1 MRASPKTFL
10 ALGIALNLF
19 TSMNGILVPGQVFDA
34 MQSELGFDAAALAS
48 LSSCYMIAMAVC
60 QFTIGMFTDRIG
72 GVRVVLLGGFTFC
85 LGTLMFPLCSS
96 IWLLR
101 LARIIS
107 AFGAGIVFLG
117 NSKIIAD
124 IYPERFTSML
134 GIALVVGYSGPTI
147 GTTIV
152 PLLRHAFSWRIA
164 LLTPAVLATIIFGL
178 ALFFVPPNQKAQSK
192 SKPILQPFLQV
203 FRNRQILQIF
213 LASSIMFGAYYALQ
227 TIMGAKCLMDV
238 GLFSHK
244 AAFTFMTCLTII
256 IVSLNF
262 VVGPI
267 CKRING
273 HNAAALRT
281 IIFVCL
287 AGAML
292 CIIGLNMANAKWLL
306 PAGFILITIPAGF
319 FSIYGTFA
327 KNYAA
332 PDCVALVIALLN
344 FSAFVM
350 ISTVGTLTGHI
361 MHHYEDA
368 AQTINDITVY
378 PVAAYQGVFALFI
391 VAGLLSLA
399 ATIGIKNSGHTQ
411 Q

>member
-1 MRASPKTFL
+1 MIKSSTKVFL
-10 ALGIALNLF
+10 VLGIALNLF

-34 MQSELGFDAAALAS
+34 MQSELGLDAAALAS
-48 LSSCYMIAMAVC
+48 LSSCYMIAMAVS
-60 QFTIGMFTDRIG
+60 QFSIGLFTDRIG

-85 LGTLMFPLCSS
+85 LGVIMFPLCSS

-117 NSKIIAD
+117 NSRIIAD

-134 GIALVVGYSGPTI
+134 GLALVVGYSGPTV

-152 PLLRHAFSWRIA
+152 PMLRHAFSWRIA
-164 LLTPAVLATIIFGL
+164 LMVPAVLATAIFAML
-178 ALFFVPPNQKAQSK
+178 LFFMPPHKKTLSTP
-192 SKPILQPFLQV
+192 KPILQPFAQIL
-203 FRNRQILQIF
+203 RNRQILQIF

-227 TIMGAKCLMDV
+227 TIMGAKCLMDA
-238 GLFSHK
+238 GNFQSK
-244 AAFTFMTCLTII
+244 TAFTFMTCLTLV

-262 VVGPI
+262 IVGPL

-281 IIFVCL
+281 IIATCL
-287 AGAML
+287 AGAAL
-292 CIIGLNMANAKWLL
+292 CIIALRLQNAKFLL
-306 PAGFILITIPAGF
+306 LLGFVFITIPAGF

-327 KNYAA
+327 KSHVSQ
-332 PDCVALVIALLN
+332 DCVALVVALLN

-350 ISTVGTLTGHI
+350 ISTIGAITGYI

-368 AQTINDITVY
+368 AQTINNITVY
-378 PVAAYQGVFALFI
+378 PAAAYQGVFSLFI
-391 VAGLLSLA
+391 VTGLISLV
-399 ATIGIKNSGHTQ
+399 ATLGIKRTN
-411 Q
+411 

>member
-1 MRASPKTFL
+1 MRSSPKTFL

-34 MQSELGFDAAALAS
+34 MQSELGLDAAALAS
-48 LSSCYMIAMAVC
+48 LSSCYMIAMAVS
-60 QFTIGMFTDRIG
+60 QFSIGLFTDRIG

-85 LGTLMFPLCSS
+85 LGVIMFPLCSS

-101 LARIIS
+101 LARTIS

-117 NSKIIAD
+117 NSRIIAD

-134 GIALVVGYSGPTI
+134 GLALVVGYSGPTV

-152 PLLRHAFSWRIA
+152 PMLRHAFSWRIA
-164 LLTPAVLATIIFGL
+164 LMVPAVLATAIFAML
-178 ALFFVPPNQKAQSK
+178 LFFLPPHKKTQSTP
-192 SKPILQPFLQV
+192 KPILQPFAQIL
-203 FRNRQILQIF
+203 RNRQILQIF

-227 TIMGAKCLMDV
+227 TIMGAKCLMDA
-238 GLFSHK
+238 GNFPSK
-244 AAFTFMTCLTII
+244 TAFTFMTCLTLI

-262 VVGPI
+262 IVGPL
-267 CKRING
+267 CKKING
-273 HNAAALRT
+273 HNAAALRA
-281 IIFVCL
+281 IIATSL
-287 AGAML
+287 AGAAL
-292 CIIGLNMANAKWLL
+292 CIIALRLQNAKFLL
-306 PAGFILITIPAGF
+306 PLGYVFITIPAGF

-327 KNYAA
+327 KSYVSS
-332 PDCVALVIALLN
+332 DCVALVVALLN

-350 ISTVGTLTGHI
+350 ISTIGAVTGYI

-378 PVAAYQGVFALFI
+378 PAAAYQGVFFLFI
-391 VAGLLSLA
+391 VASLISLV
-399 ATIGIKNSGHTQ
+399 ATLGIKRTNEN
-411 Q
+411 